1 MDLLFSSNR
10 HLASK
15 PFKSVRIDSRNITFE
30 RKLRKKF
37 KASTLTLINFRINRN
52 HRNRFE
58 LFFYFIVYYIFFTAT
73 NLNCIRLNGQNCEE
87 YNRIN
92 ALTVFI
98 QKPELEQQEI
108 SEHIRSK
115 DKLAVSSITK

>member
-52 HRNRFE
+52 HRNRFK
-58 LFFYFIVYYIFFTAT
+58 LFFYFIVYYIFFYR
-73 NLNCIRLNGQNCEE
+73 NE
-87 YNRIN
+87 
-92 ALTVFI
+92 
-98 QKPELEQQEI
+98 
-108 SEHIRSK
+108 SK
-115 DKLAVSSITK
+115 LYSFKWTKLRGV